1 MQNFRTGGLSKFESL
16 VKDCLI
22 EPAKLVCSSF
32 MMTVWTTG
40 SHKGWTYL
48 FCSIGD
54 LNFYLILVLCSHFY
68 CWIGNDNLDIMP
80 IKLGWCVDFHMLM
93 MIKRGERFVANLK
106 ASFLLCTVRNPG
118 KYWGCFRDSNFASS
132 KMCLRLQTCCWLE
145 RMFWRIYTNFSSY
158 FCWTIKG

>member
-22 EPAKLVCSSF
+22 EPAKLFCSSS

-93 MIKRGERFVANLK
+93 MIKSGGRD
-106 ASFLLCTVRNPG
+106 LLLIWRLLFCCAL
-118 KYWGCFRDSNFASS
+118 WGIQVNTEAA
-132 KMCLRLQTCCWLE
+132 LETQTLLVVKCAWGYKLV
-145 RMFWRIYTNFSSY
+145 IV
-158 FCWTIKG
+158 